1 MKLLTRIKLAWFVL
15 TKGGEKMLA
24 MFFAMN
30 IIVGKFTFPRVPN
43 AIKADVKEQL
53 ELSGHGH
60 LAVEE

>member
-1 MKLLTRIKLAWFVL
+1 
-15 TKGGEKMLA
+15 MLA

-30 IIVGKFTFPRVPN
+30 IIVEKFTFPRVPN
-43 AIKADVKEQL
+43 AIKTDVKEQL

>member
-1 MKLLTRIKLAWFVL
+1 
-15 TKGGEKMLA
+15 MLA

-30 IIVGKFTFPRVPN
+30 IIVEKFTFPRVPN